1 MHLNFMIYSH
11 VCDQLITDGILSR
24 HVGHVQTASKV
35 SAYSLD
41 GKQQQQQ
48 SSKNR
53 HAVGD

>member
-1 MHLNFMIYSH
+1 